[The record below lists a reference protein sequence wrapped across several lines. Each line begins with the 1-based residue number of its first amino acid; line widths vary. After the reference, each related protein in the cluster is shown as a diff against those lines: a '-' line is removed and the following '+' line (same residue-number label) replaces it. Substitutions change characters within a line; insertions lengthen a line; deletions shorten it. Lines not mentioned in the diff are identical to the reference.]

1 MRAQISHLLDRPV
14 TRHFIMGVILFNAVI
29 LGLETSGAVMARMGG
44 LIVALDMICLSIF
57 VVELLAKIYA
67 QGPRFF
73 RDGWNLFDFAIVGI
87 SLSPVGR
94 GFQCSERSAF
104 CDCSASFLSS
114 QACAGWSR
122 PLSSRCRGWP
132 RCSF

>member
-1 MRAQISHLLDRPV
+1 MRTQISLLLDRPV

-67 QGPRFF
+67 
-73 RDGWNLFDFAIVGI
+73 
-87 SLSPVGR
+87 
-94 GFQCSERSAF
+94 
-104 CDCSASFLSS
+104 
-114 QACAGWSR
+114 
-122 PLSSRCRGWP
+122 
-132 RCSF
+132 